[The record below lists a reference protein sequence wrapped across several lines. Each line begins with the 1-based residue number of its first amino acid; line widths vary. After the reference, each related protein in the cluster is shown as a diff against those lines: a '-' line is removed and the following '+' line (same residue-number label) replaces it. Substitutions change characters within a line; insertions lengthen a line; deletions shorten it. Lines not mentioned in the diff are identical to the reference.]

1 MNQPNWIDFIG
12 AIGSF
17 LSGIGLFAAAAG
29 LIYLA
34 RQTRAGERATTA
46 AVYQSIVTLGNS
58 INDMFK
64 ERPELYEQL
73 FAGASVPMDST
84 MDDIERA
91 NPQRFFAAAKWLDYF
106 ETILVLW
113 PAIPEHLHQP
123 WREYIKSCL
132 ADSPLLKRLTLDT
145 QWFGEDLKNLCRE
158 AWMAPQQAPN
168 IALERQGSKRRRPSA
183 FVVRRIGGDVG

>member
-1 MNQPNWIDFIG
+1 MNTSNWIDLIG

-46 AVYQSIVTLGNS
+46 AVYQSIVALGNS
-58 INDMFK
+58 INDMFI

-73 FAGASVPMDST
+73 FAGASVPMNST
-84 MDDIERA
+84 MDDIQRA
-91 NPQRFFAAAKWLDYF
+91 NPQRFFAATKWLDFF

-113 PAIPEHLHQP
+113 PTIPEHLHQP
-123 WREYIKSCL
+123 WRDYIKCYL
-132 ADSPLLKRLTLDT
+132 ADSPLLQRLVLDT
-145 QWFGEDLKNLCRE
+145 QVVWRGS
-158 AWMAPQQAPN
+158 QA
-168 IALERQGSKRRRPSA
+168 ALPRGFEGTTTSA
-183 FVVRRIGGDVG
+183 